1 MGLCWARARHSLKVT
16 RLPVVR
22 REGCSFQHSTD
33 RQTDAGRA
41 GRRWKGRQTLEG
53 QADAGRAGRR
63 WKEGQ
68 ADAGRAGRRWK
79 GRLDYKGK
87 RIVFKIKLM
96 LQVFATKAVRT

>member
-41 GRRWKGRQTLEG
+41 GRRWKGR
-53 QADAGRAGRR
+53 
-63 WKEGQ
+63 
-68 ADAGRAGRRWK
+68 
-79 GRLDYKGK
+79 LDYKGK